1 MTSQRQDVC
10 FGSSLQSG
18 PERHSAKLERN
29 QALISQQ
36 PELGGGEPFLSPT
49 GEAGKRL
56 AAERCYRL
64 VATACSLQGFLTW

>member
-1 MTSQRQDVC
+1 MTSQRQDVG

-36 PELGGGEPFLSPT
+36 PELGGEPFLSPT

-56 AAERCYRL
+56 AAEGCYRL
-64 VATACSLQGFLTW
+64 VAAACSLQGFLTW

>member
-1 MTSQRQDVC
+1 MTSQRQDVG

-18 PERHSAKLERN
+18 PERHSAKLERS

-36 PELGGGEPFLSPT
+36 PEGKKKPFPSPT

-56 AAERCYRL
+56 AAEGHYRL
-64 VATACSLQGFLTW
+64 VAAACTLQGFLTW